1 MKTSLLR
8 VTSALAAIAL
18 AGSMAAC
25 GSSDDKDKDAK
36 SETTT
41 SAAEEQES
49 DGEGEEAEGEEAE
62 GEEGGDEAGFR
73 EEPIG
78 DEVFQG
84 PLKIAAVYFQP
95 VVMEPEM
102 GIAAAEASMHIEA
115 DIAAVPDN
123 GLGYGAGDFI
133 PGLTVDYKILKQ
145 DGSVAD
151 EGTLMPM
158 NASDGPHYG
167 LNLPKLEA
175 GDYTLQFIVH
185 SPEEQGWMLHT
196 DEETGVPERFWN
208 EPIVAEF
215 ENWHWDPATAW
226 W

>member
-25 GSSDDKDKDAK
+25 GSDESKDGDSSA
-36 SETTT
+36 ETT
-41 SAAEEQES
+41 AAVDEAEGDAEGE
-49 DGEGEEAEGEEAE
+49 DEGEEADG
-62 GEEGGDEAGFR
+62 EAGFR
-73 EEPIG
+73 EEPVG
-78 DEVFQG
+78 EEVFEG
-84 PLKIAAVYFQP
+84 PIKVAAVYFQP
-95 VVMEPEM
+95 VTMEPEM
-102 GIAAAEASMHIEA
+102 GVPHTEASMHLEA

-133 PGLTVDYKILKQ
+133 PGLTVDYEILKE
-145 DGSVAD
+145 DGSVVQD
-151 EGTLMPM
+151 GTFMPM

-167 LNLPKLEA
+167 LNLPPLEA
-175 GDYTLQFIVH
+175 GDYTLRFIIK
-185 SPEEQGWMLHT
+185 SPADTGWMLHT
-196 DEETGVPERFWN
+196 DAETGVPGEFWT

-215 ENWHWDPATAW
+215 KDWHWDPATVW